1 MAGIRVLFVSPT
13 GEIGGAEV
21 ALLRLLRHLDRT
33 RFAPA
38 AVCLSPGPLLD
49 RLRALDVECTLVP
62 AGRFRHLHR
71 TVAVVLQI
79 ARVARR
85 HRSDVIFGNGT
96 KGHLYGALAARLVRR
111 PTLWWLCDM
120 LPSDSGRP
128 LSLNWLATRL
138 HASMIAAVSWAT
150 LEAARR
156 YYATPS
162 PICVVYPGLEIETL
176 DEEAQRLGGPAAV
189 RRELNVGDAP
199 LIGIAG
205 RLTRWKGQHV
215 FLEAAARIACKRPE
229 ARFVIVGDALL
240 GIDTDYPEFLRRQVR
255 QLGLHDRVA
264 FTGFRP
270 DVPRLLAAMDIVVHA
285 SVLPEPASVVVSEA
299 MALGRPVIA
308 TALGGMPE
316 IIEDGVSGIL
326 VSPGDPA
333 ALAAAVLALL
343 GDRERARRIGLAAR
357 QRVRERFTAQRMA
370 SQMQELLAGL
380 ALGSMRKAA

>member
-1 MAGIRVLFVSPT
+1 MAEKIRVLFVSPT

-33 RFAPA
+33 RFAPVV
-38 AVCLSPGPLLD
+38 VCLSPGPLLD
-49 RLRALDVECTLVP
+49 RLRELGVECTRVP

-71 TVAVVLQI
+71 TAAATLQI
-79 ARVARR
+79 ARLARQ

-138 HASMIAAVSWAT
+138 RAEMIAAHSRAT

-156 YYATPS
+156 YYATLAPM
-162 PICVVYPGLEIETL
+162 CVVYPGLDIEAL
-176 DEEAQRLGGPAAV
+176 DEEAQQLGGPVAV
-189 RRELNVGDAP
+189 RRELNVGNAA

-215 FLEAAARIACKRPE
+215 FLEAAARIACEQPE
-229 ARFVIVGDALL
+229 ARFLIIGDALL
-240 GIDTDYPEFLRRQVR
+240 GIDTDYPELLRQQACR
-255 QLGLHDRVA
+255 LGLGDRVV
-264 FTGFRP
+264 FTGFRA
-270 DVPRLLAAMDIVVHA
+270 DVPRLLAAMDVVVHA
-285 SVLPEPASVVVSEA
+285 SVLPEPFGVVVSEA

-308 TALGGMPE
+308 TALGGVPE
-316 IIEDGVSGIL
+316 VIEDGVNGIL
-326 VSPGDPA
+326 VPPGDPD
-333 ALAAAVLALL
+333 ALASTVLELL
-343 GDRERARRIGLAAR
+343 SDRERAQQMGLAAR
-357 QRVRERFTAQRMA
+357 QRVQERFTAQQMA
-370 SQMQELLAGL
+370 AQMQELLASL
-380 ALGSMRKAA
+380 AARR

>member
-1 MAGIRVLFVSPT
+1 MAAIRVLFVSPT

-111 PTLWWLCDM
+111 PAVWWLHDI
-120 LPSDSGRP
+120 LPTDSGRP
-128 LSLNWLATRL
+128 LSLNWLAARL
-138 HASMIAAVSWAT
+138 QADLVVANSAATAR
-150 LEAARR
+150 AAQV
-156 YYATPS
+156 YYPS
-162 PICVVYPGLEIETL
+162 VGAPKIVHPGLDMQEIET
-176 DEEAQRLGGPAAV
+176 AGA
-189 RRELNVGDAP
+189 GDAIPRMQQELGLPEGP
-199 LIGIAG
+199 LVGIVG
-205 RLTRWKGQHV
+205 RLSRWKGQHI
-215 FLEAAARIACKRPE
+215 FLEAARLIAGGC
-229 ARFVIVGDALL
+229 AAVRFLVIGGALFGL
-240 GIDTDYPEFLRRQVR
+240 EPDYPAFLQKLARD
-255 QLGLHDRVA
+255 LGLVDRVV
-264 FTGFRP
+264 FTGHRS
-270 DVPRLLAAMDIVVHA
+270 DVLRLMSSLDVVVHA
-285 SVLPEPASVVVSEA
+285 SILPEPFGLIILEG
-299 MALGRPVIA
+299 MALGKPVVA
-308 TALGGMPE
+308 TALGGVLE
-316 IIEDGVSGIL
+316 IIEPEITGVL
-326 VSPGDPA
+326 VPPNDPK

-343 GDRERARRIGLAAR
+343 SDRERARRIGLAAR